1 MTISMSMNVKG
12 LLTCI
17 LLRVETVCQLVLA
30 VLCSGDFAPMFWS
43 SVDLTGNQT
52 SLGGSAHAFRFWS
65 SVDLTG
71 NQTQRVGTRSTL
83 SFGAVSI

>member
-1 MTISMSMNVKG
+1 M
-12 LLTCI
+12 L
-17 LLRVETVCQLVLA
+17 
-30 VLCSGDFAPMFWS
+30 FWS

-52 SLGGSAHAFRFWS
+52 GQALLDYKWKFWS

-71 NQTQRVGTRSTL
+71 NQTRGIAELDLFKFWSSVDLTGNQTGKSYASVEG

>member
-1 MTISMSMNVKG
+1 MEIGK
-12 LLTCI
+12 
-17 LLRVETVCQLVLA
+17 
-30 VLCSGDFAPMFWS
+30 FWS

-52 SLGGSAHAFRFWS
+52 DSVVDLHKPVFWS

-71 NQTQRVGTRSTL
+71 NQTNGGNAITTQ

>member
-1 MTISMSMNVKG
+1 MFWSSVD
-12 LLTCI
+12 LTGNQTYI
-17 LLRVETVCQLVLA
+17 YKMI
-30 VLCSGDFAPMFWS
+30 DMPMFWS

-52 SLGGSAHAFRFWS
+52 MYGSKSGSSLFWS

-71 NQTQRVGTRSTL
+71 NQTRVRKAKPVL

>member
-1 MTISMSMNVKG
+1 MK
-12 LLTCI
+12 
-17 LLRVETVCQLVLA
+17 
-30 VLCSGDFAPMFWS
+30 FWS

-52 SLGGSAHAFRFWS
+52 LDGRLELFLLFWS

-71 NQTQRVGTRSTL
+71 NQTVYACDTYPE

>member
-1 MTISMSMNVKG
+1 
-12 LLTCI
+12 
-17 LLRVETVCQLVLA
+17 
-30 VLCSGDFAPMFWS
+30 MFWS

-52 SLGGSAHAFRFWS
+52 RYVIKTILHVFWS

-71 NQTQRVGTRSTL
+71 NQTGGGCPVGDVVFWSSVDLTGNQTYETSTAPSE

>member
-1 MTISMSMNVKG
+1 M
-12 LLTCI
+12 
-17 LLRVETVCQLVLA
+17 Q
-30 VLCSGDFAPMFWS
+30 FWS

-52 SLGGSAHAFRFWS
+52 YIMGCVHMGEFWS

-71 NQTQRVGTRSTL
+71 NQTPTIAGIDATKFWSSVDLTGNQTRNRTFATSC

>member
-1 MTISMSMNVKG
+1 MTK
-12 LLTCI
+12 
-17 LLRVETVCQLVLA
+17 
-30 VLCSGDFAPMFWS
+30 FWS

-52 SLGGSAHAFRFWS
+52 PRWSGRAHAVFWS

-71 NQTQRVGTRSTL
+71 NQTHKQMVDLGLVFWSSVDLTGNQTLTGSHPHTL

>member
-1 MTISMSMNVKG
+1 MTED
-12 LLTCI
+12 T
-17 LLRVETVCQLVLA
+17 LR
-30 VLCSGDFAPMFWS
+30 FWS

-52 SLGGSAHAFRFWS
+52 SRGGPPLVLLFWS

-71 NQTQRVGTRSTL
+71 NQTTMCLRREGKPFWSSVDLTGNQTFTAAFASVS

>member
-1 MTISMSMNVKG
+1 MFIV
-12 LLTCI
+12 
-17 LLRVETVCQLVLA
+17 A
-30 VLCSGDFAPMFWS
+30 FWS

-52 SLGGSAHAFRFWS
+52 EDATGSIHPLFWS

-71 NQTQRVGTRSTL
+71 NQTYNIRQYDWA